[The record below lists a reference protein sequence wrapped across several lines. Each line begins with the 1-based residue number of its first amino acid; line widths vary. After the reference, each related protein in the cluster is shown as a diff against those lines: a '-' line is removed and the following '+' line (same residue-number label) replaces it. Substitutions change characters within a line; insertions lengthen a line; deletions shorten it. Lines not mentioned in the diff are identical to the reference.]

1 MTQVVSSDFKL
12 GIIAGGQLAKM
23 LIQAASQWDVQI
35 HILDGAPNGPAAPL
49 SHSFT
54 KGHFANYDDV
64 YAFGQTV
71 DMLTFEI
78 EHVNVEA
85 LRKLKAEGKQIFPDP
100 EVLAT
105 IQDKGKQKE
114 FYQQHQLKTAP
125 FQVLEGKSQIEKA
138 LMAGQLKFPFVQKS
152 RTEGYDGRGVAVI
165 TGVHDLPKVMDTPS
179 VVETAIDIDKE
190 IAIVAARNHKGEI
203 QCFPAVEMEFN
214 AEANLVEYLMCPAA
228 ITKEVS
234 DKCMALATQA
244 IEKLNVVGL
253 LAVELFLDKQ
263 GEIWINEAAP
273 RPHNSGHH
281 TIEANATSQ
290 YEQHLRAI
298 LGFSLGSVQL
308 KSCAV
313 MINLLGAA
321 GHTGPVRYNGLA
333 EAMAVE
339 GASVHLY
346 GKKETKPFRK
356 MGHVTVSAMS
366 VAKALENAN
375 QVKNLLTVTA

>member
-23 LIQAASQWDVQI
+23 LIQAASRWDVQV
-35 HILDGAPNGPAAPL
+35 HILDSAPDGPAAPIC
-49 SHSFT
+49 HRFT
-54 KGHFANYDDV
+54 QGQFANYDDV

-71 DMLTFEI
+71 DMITFEI

-105 IQDKGKQKE
+105 IQDKGLQKQ
-114 FYQQHQLKTAP
+114 FYAQHGLKSSP
-125 FQVLEGKSQIEKA
+125 FQLLDGKAAIEKA
-138 LMAGQLKFPFVQKS
+138 LMSGALSFPFVQKS
-152 RTEGYDGRGVAVI
+152 RTAGYDGRGVAVI
-165 TGVHDLPKVMDTPS
+165 GDVHDLGKVMDVPS

-190 IAIVAARNHKGEI
+190 IAIVAARGHNGEV

-214 AEANLVEYLMCPAA
+214 PQANLVEYLLCPADITPELNERA
-228 ITKEVS
+228 I
-234 DKCMALATQA
+234 ALATQT

-263 GEIWINEAAP
+263 GELWVNESAP

-281 TIEANATSQ
+281 TIESMVTSQ
-290 YEQHLRAI
+290 YEQHLRAV
-298 LGFSLGSVQL
+298 LGFPLGSTQL
-308 KSCAV
+308 RSAAV

-321 GHTGPVRYNGLA
+321 GMTGAVRYPGLT
-333 EAMAVE
+333 EALNVD

-346 GKKETKPFRK
+346 GKKTTKPFRK
-356 MGHVTVSAMS
+356 MGHVTCTAMT
-366 VAKALENAN
+366 VAEALDNAN
-375 QVKNLLTVTA
+375 KVKNLLTVTA